1 MLNPEKINENSNAVL
16 EEIDFGKVITD
27 LLDTPTI
34 TDIKLW
40 NNEIIVVDR
49 KKGEYKFEYEGYTPE
64 EIEQAKAIAY
74 ELPRK
79 VAIRMRVN
87 YNKGQA
93 ILDGEMKYK
102 DNVILRFNA
111 INDVLV
117 YNDIPALAI
126 RKSNFEITVKDDE
139 MFTGEYADDVCI
151 DLLLKA
157 VNNRSN
163 IVIAG
168 ATGSGKTTLLRYLAV
183 NGIKNNES
191 VITIEDTY
199 EAFLKEIK
207 PNMKVLAL
215 KSNDDYSFSD
225 LLKTSLRQEPQWILV
240 SEVRDEAVINM
251 LAAAGSGHAIV
262 TTVHASNVKIIPWRL
277 VDMSKAVGTDAE
289 RIFRQAH
296 QNIDLG
302 VYIDYYNDKR
312 GSHRRIV
319 EICEF
324 YLDDNGVPKEHTIYK
339 YDTKTNSYK
348 ADKIESPELIRKLT
362 MRNSDLRKLKA
373 AGLLL

>member
-1 MLNPEKINENSNAVL
+1 MLDSKTIQEENNIL

-34 TDIKLW
+34 TDIKIW
-40 NNEIIVVDR
+40 NKEIIVVDR

-64 EIEQAKAIAY
+64 QIEEAKSIAY

-102 DNVILRFNA
+102 NNVILRFNA

-117 YNDIPALAI
+117 YGETPALAI
-126 RKSNFEITVKDDE
+126 RKTNFEISVKDDD
-139 MFTGEYADDVCI
+139 MFTGEYADETCME
-151 DLLLKA
+151 LLLKT
-157 VNNRSN
+157 VNNRGN
-163 IVIAG
+163 VVIG
-168 ATGSGKTTLLRYLAV
+168 GGTGSGKTTLLRYLAV

-191 VITIEDTY
+191 VITIEDTF

-207 PNMKVLAL
+207 PKMKVLAL
-215 KSNDDYSFSD
+215 KSNENYSFSD

-251 LAAAGSGHAIV
+251 LAASGSGHAII
-262 TTVHASNVKIIPWRL
+262 TTVHASNAKIIPWRL

-312 GSHRRIV
+312 GSHRRII

-324 YLDDNGVPKEHTIYK
+324 YLDDNGQPKEHTVYK
-339 YDTKTNSYK
+339 YNIAENKYI
-348 ADKIESPELIRKLT
+348 AEKIESPELIRKLT
-362 MRNSDLRKLKA
+362 MRNADLRKLKE
-373 AGLLL
+373 AGLL

>member
-1 MLNPEKINENSNAVL
+1 MFDTENLNENTEDIL

-27 LLDTPTI
+27 LLDTPTV
-34 TDIKLW
+34 TDIKIW
-40 NNEIIVVDR
+40 NKEIIVVDR
-49 KKGEYKFEYEGYTPE
+49 KKGEYKFEYEGYSPE
-64 EIEQAKAIAY
+64 QIEEAKAIAY

-102 DNVILRFNA
+102 NNVILRFNA
-111 INDVLV
+111 INGVLA
-117 YNDIPALAI
+117 YGDTPALAI

-139 MFTGEYADDVCI
+139 MFNGEYADETCI
-151 DLLLKA
+151 ELLLKT
-157 VNNRSN
+157 VNNRGN
-163 IVIAG
+163 VIIAG
-168 ATGSGKTTLLRYLAV
+168 STGSGKTTLLRYLAV

-207 PNMKVLAL
+207 PKMKVLAL
-215 KSNDDYSFSD
+215 KSNENYSFSD

-240 SEVRDEAVINM
+240 SEVRDEAVINL
-251 LAAAGSGHAIV
+251 LAAAGSGHAIIS
-262 TTVHASNVKIIPWRL
+262 TVHSSNARIIPWRL

-302 VYIDYYNDKR
+302 VFIDYYNDKR

-324 YLDDNGVPKEHTIYK
+324 YLDDDGTSKEHTIYK
-339 YDTKTNSYK
+339 YDVSTGTYK
-348 ADKIESPELIRKLT
+348 AEKIESPELIRKLT
-362 MRNSDLRKLKA
+362 MRNADLRKLKE
-373 AGLLL
+373 AGLL